1 MCVCV
6 CARVRACV
14 CVCVYVCVFGFSK
27 YSLLKRINS
36 VHSLSCIYFFNLLCY
51 VTIFIRILLKYGEVV
66 QKPGQ
71 RIYGKS
77 LFLPLSF
84 AVNLKL
90 L

>member
-6 CARVRACV
+6 CARACVRV

-84 AVNLKL
+84 TVNLKL